1 MNKITIV
8 FLISLIFSSCKKEQ
22 MDDCFTSSGK
32 EKTVQRLIPKFTAI
46 ELNDRID
53 LNYFYSSSYYVE
65 VTAGDNLIDNV
76 TTSVKGDLLT
86 IKNEN
91 KCNWVRS
98 FKKKLVVNI
107 HAPTFTDFTY
117 RGSGEVN
124 FIDTLKSNVFRLNLW
139 DASGDMYLLLNS
151 NYIELKTHTGPGAIY
166 SKGKCRELVAYLGG
180 MGKLDAFSLQA
191 EEVLAINKNT
201 GSLSVQ
207 AERKLKA
214 EILGPGDIIYLG
226 NPEIELV
233 KKASGKLIKK

>member
-1 MNKITIV
+1 MNKIIIV
-8 FLISLIFSSCKKEQ
+8 LLVTLLFSSCKKEQ

-32 EKTVQRLIPKFTAI
+32 EKTVQRLVPAFTAV
-46 ELNDRID
+46 ELNDRIN
-53 LNYFYSSSYYVE
+53 LNYFYSPSFYVE
-65 VTAGDNLIDNV
+65 VTAGENLTDNI
-76 TTSVKGDLLT
+76 TTTVKGNLLT

-98 FKKKLVVNI
+98 FKKKLVVNLY
-107 HAPTFTDFTY
+107 APTFTDFTY

-124 FIDTLKSNVFRLNLW
+124 FLDTLKSNTFKLNLW
-139 DASGDMYLLLNS
+139 DASGDMHLLLNS
-151 NYIELKTHTGPGAIY
+151 DYIELKTHTGPGAIY

-214 EILGPGDIIYLG
+214 EILGPGDIFYLG
-226 NPEIELV
+226 SPEIELTRE
-233 KKASGKLIKK
+233 ASGKLIKK